1 MFALNTCQH
10 CKDGTKILQISP
22 MGHKFENHEIKP
34 QASLRAL
41 APCAK
46 LLCNNFVDVI
56 VIEQFLPH
64 LHVNLS
70 MLWHLC
76 QVNKTWYKIVGRSKA
91 WNAFEIMKYDNHVNC
106 QAISLQGF

>member
-1 MFALNTCQH
+1 MSTR
-10 CKDGTKILQISP
+10 KDKEIFLQRTS
-22 MGHKFENHEIKP
+22 MGHKFENHETKP
-34 QASLRAL
+34 QALLRAL

-56 VIEQFLPH
+56 VIEQISPH

-76 QVNKTWYKIVGRSKA
+76 HVNKTWHKVVGDSMA
-91 WNAFEIMKYDNHVNC
+91 WNALEIMKYDDHVNR
-106 QAISLQGF
+106 QTISLQGF